1 MSRPRHYPLI
11 PSARRTHSCTHARAH
26 IHLYASCSQPAP
38 CEKVLICIL
47 LLTWRDTVRE
57 RERETER
64 VCVNQCNGA
73 RTSVALKREQTCGGQ
88 DMIFFFLSWREAAIQ
103 HICHCQ
109 PHNWS
114 YSQTDIETW
123 TERKRIKAMEKNK
136 SGQSSNL
143 TTLDQQT
150 LTFSLCFPDSLW
162 ILFHCY

>member
-88 DMIFFFLSWREAAIQ
+88 DMIFFSFMKRSSDTAHLSLPATQLVLQSDRQ
-103 HICHCQ
+103 R
-109 PHNWS
+109 NMN
-114 YSQTDIETW
+114 
-123 TERKRIKAMEKNK
+123 RKKANK
-136 SGQSSNL
+136 G
-143 TTLDQQT
+143 DGEE
-150 LTFSLCFPDSLW
+150 
-162 ILFHCY
+162 